1 MVDHPNN
8 SWLLVISVFSVGLIA
23 CSARLCGLLLQMLH
37 FCLCVGHGRE
47 PCKNG
52 WTDQDVVCEMD
63 LCVPKEPCVITET
76 ERDVALLRCAGR
88 EFACLHCA
96 CVLHISWY
104 LTGCRFT
111 GDKSHILYGW
121 PRQGSDMQRVNY
133 RSCLLSRSCCRTK
146 NQMYDDAFLSSIGR
160 LNLDCEFW
168 FWKNRVLS
176 TVQAAGCN
184 RHAHTSILRSSWILF
199 QTTRVSQHQKGKT
212 NLDLLEQEIVSG
224 SAAQNIHQ

>member
-146 NQMYDDAFLSSIGR
+146 NQMYDDAFRSSIGR
-160 LNLDCEFW
+160 LYLDNVTFGFERIGSCSIS
-168 FWKNRVLS
+168 RPQVV
-176 TVQAAGCN
+176 TGT
-184 RHAHTSILRSSWILF
+184 HAHTLFYSPTWIF
-199 QTTRVSQHQKGKT
+199 SGTTRVNCHHKGKT
-212 NLDLLEQEIVSG
+212 
-224 SAAQNIHQ
+224 HQKVKPVWIYWTKR